1 MFGQSGK
8 FKASM
13 VMFDLDGTLID
24 SVWIYYEIVQE
35 VMKRLKLPTVPTTR
49 IREANRNGTFLWE
62 KLFPPSMFTDHPQ
75 LKDEAWSI
83 ARDISSAMFE
93 QRVELLPGAATAV
106 KQLAAAGLQL
116 AIVTSTPRQNMPVKL
131 KPLEETGILD
141 FFTEIMTADDTT
153 RKKPA
158 ADPLIECC
166 RRLKC
171 HPQVSVYIGDTRID
185 IQAGQAAGSRTIG
198 VLTGFD
204 DQAML
209 ATEHPDAIIENLGKL
224 TDVIAL

>member
-1 MFGQSGK
+1 
-8 FKASM
+8 M

-62 KLFPPSMFTDHPQ
+62 KLFPPSMFADHPQ

-83 ARDISSAMFE
+83 ARDISPAMFD
-93 QRVELLPGAATAV
+93 QRVELLPGVATAV
-106 KQLAAAGLQL
+106 KRLAAAGLHL
-116 AIVTSTPRQNMPVKL
+116 AIVTSTPRQNMPAKL
-131 KPLEETGILD
+131 KPLEESGILD
-141 FFTEIMTADDTT
+141 FFAEIMTADDTA

-166 RRLKC
+166 RRLGC
-171 HPQVSVYIGDTRID
+171 HPQASIHIGDTRID

-209 ATEHPDAIIENLGKL
+209 AAENPDAIIENLSKL